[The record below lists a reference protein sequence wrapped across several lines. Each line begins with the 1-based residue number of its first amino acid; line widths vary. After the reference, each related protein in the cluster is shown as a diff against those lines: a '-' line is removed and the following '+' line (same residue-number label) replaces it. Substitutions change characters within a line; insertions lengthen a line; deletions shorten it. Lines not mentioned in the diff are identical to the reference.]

1 METIQR
7 SGQFKLK
14 LDSAEIICVGTE
26 LLLGEIVNTNAAF
39 LAKRLAAIGI
49 CVYHQ
54 SVVGDNPERLANEYR
69 QAFDRSRLVILTG
82 GIGPTCDDLTKETVA
97 GVLGLDMRTDDFSLK
112 LIKDYFDAT
121 GRKMTE
127 NNIKQAMLP
136 VGARAIRNDY
146 GTAPGVIIESG
157 NNVTVLLP
165 GPPNELEPMF
175 DEQVLPYLKSFCDH
189 VIVSLSLNI
198 MGMGESRIET
208 ILKKLMTE
216 SENPTVSP
224 YAKFGEVRVRITAM
238 ADNEIKAHEMCLD
251 VAEKIKATE
260 VGGFIYGSDVEKIE
274 SELVRLFSEK
284 GLTIATA
291 ESCTGGLIAKRITDI
306 PGSSKV
312 FRSGVVSYCN
322 QIKEKVLGVS
332 TDTIKLHTEVSA
344 EAAKEMARGVRLL
357 LGSDIGISST
367 GYAGPGGGT
376 EENPVGTV
384 YIGISTKNEDSFV
397 KLSYSAM
404 RDRVFIREAAASRA
418 MLEAIKAVC

>member
-1 METIQR
+1 MMWKISQKKP
-7 SGQFKLK
+7 F
-14 LDSAEIICVGTE
+14 
-26 LLLGEIVNTNAAF
+26 
-39 LAKRLAAIGI
+39 
-49 CVYHQ
+49 
-54 SVVGDNPERLANEYR
+54 
-69 QAFDRSRLVILTG
+69 
-82 GIGPTCDDLTKETVA
+82 
-97 GVLGLDMRTDDFSLK
+97 
-112 LIKDYFDAT
+112 
-121 GRKMTE
+121 RK
-127 NNIKQAMLP
+127 
-136 VGARAIRNDY
+136 
-146 GTAPGVIIESG
+146 
-157 NNVTVLLP
+157 
-165 GPPNELEPMF
+165 
-175 DEQVLPYLKSFCDH
+175 
-189 VIVSLSLNI
+189 
-198 MGMGESRIET
+198 
-208 ILKKLMTE
+208 
-216 SENPTVSP
+216 
-224 YAKFGEVRVRITAM
+224 
-238 ADNEIKAHEMCLD
+238 
-251 VAEKIKATE
+251 
-260 VGGFIYGSDVEKIE
+260 
-274 SELVRLFSEK
+274 LVRLFSEK